1 MIKRCA
7 QMNIEENWEDL
18 KYFMALAKEKRLQRA
33 AKLIKSNHTT
43 VYRRINQFEE
53 KFEVQLF
60 ERTPSGYYLT
70 PAGEELYE
78 KVQGLEER
86 MDSVFNS
93 LSGLETKLK
102 GRILITTTPS
112 IATTFLPKI
121 IKKFQKLWPDLIVD
135 LKVSNQFYNL
145 SKREADIAI
154 RPSSDVP
161 LHLIGRNLGKLNF
174 GMYGSKGYLKE
185 HGGADNL
192 LKNLDKHTFLSLD
205 ESFER
210 LKSKKWLDGKLNE
223 DSRIYKV
230 DDLTIMAKMCAEG
243 IGLGLLPHYF
253 KEIYKNIELVFEPK
267 EFVGSDLWILT
278 HENMSKVPKVKTCT
292 DFLFD
297 EISKI
302 VLND

>member
-1 MIKRCA
+1 
-7 QMNIEENWEDL
+7 MNIDENWEDL
-18 KYFMALAKEKRLQRA
+18 KYFMALAKEKRLQKA

-53 KFEVQLF
+53 KFDIQLF

-78 KVQGLEER
+78 KVEGLEER
-86 MDSVFNS
+86 MDTVFNS

-121 IKKFQKLWPDLIVD
+121 IKKFQKKWPDLVVD

-154 RPSSDVP
+154 RPSSEVP

-174 GMYGSKGYLKE
+174 GIYGSKKYLKANKIKN
-185 HGGADNL
+185 GF
-192 LKNLDKHTFLSLD
+192 LKSMEDHTFLALD
-205 ESFER
+205 ESLER
-210 LKSKKWLDGKLNE
+210 LRSKKWLDSQLKEDGKV
-223 DSRIYKV
+223 YKV
-230 DDLTIMAKMCAEG
+230 DDLTVMAKMCADG
-243 IGLGLLPHYF
+243 VGLGLLPHYF
-253 KEIYKNIELVFEPK
+253 KNVYKELELVFEPN

-278 HENMSKVPKVKTCT
+278 HKNMSKVPKVKTCT
-292 DFLFD
+292 NFLFE
-297 EISKI
+297 EILKEI
-302 VLND
+302 NF